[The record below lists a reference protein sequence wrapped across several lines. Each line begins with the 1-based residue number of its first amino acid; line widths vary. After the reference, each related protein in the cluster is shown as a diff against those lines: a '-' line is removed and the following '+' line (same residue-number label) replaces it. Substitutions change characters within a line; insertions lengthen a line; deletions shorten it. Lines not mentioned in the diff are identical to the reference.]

1 MNHTISRDKLEE
13 RLRAEAGSE
22 PPVSGML
29 HARIMAGVRM
39 AEPLPARRG
48 VHPEWVAMLAVLVLA
63 AGFLAMLRPGDSA
76 RPDPGRAA
84 FAGPMPSIQAV
95 LALIP
100 GVYPQPD
107 APLNR
112 EADALKNDLASV
124 GSYLLACT
132 GIDG

>member
-1 MNHTISRDKLEE
+1 MNHTISRDTLEE
-13 RLRAEAGSE
+13 RLRAEAGSGS
-22 PPVSGML
+22 PVSGSL
-29 HARIMAGVRM
+29 HERIMAGVRT

-48 VHPEWVAMLAVLVLA
+48 VHSEWVAALAVLTLA
-63 AGFLAMLRPGDSA
+63 AGLLTRLLPGGATPSA
-76 RPDPGRAA
+76 SGSAV

-100 GVYPQPD
+100 GSYPQPD

-112 EADALKNDLASV
+112 EADALKHDLAAV

-132 GIDG
+132 GMDG